1 MLLAVRS
8 TVTDFGAMTQ
18 RVEAMIGLARKASTR
33 YDSDEVREAVDFL
46 AWLLR
51 GNFVL
56 LGAREYE
63 IKDDAYRCIPGS
75 GPRHPRRRG
84 ALGLRARPSRSTSS
98 PRRSARWPRR
108 ASC

>member
-1 MLLAVRS
+1 LEELERDIKSVLLAVRS

-18 RVEAMIGLARKASTR
+18 RVEAMIGLARKASSR
-33 YDSDEVREAVDFL
+33 YDSDDVREAVDFL

-63 IKDDAYRCIPGS
+63 IRDDAYRCIPGS
-75 GPRHPRRRG
+75 G
-84 ALGLRARPSRSTSS
+84 LGILADEE
-98 PRRSARWPRR
+98 RSAYAHHVALSER
-108 ASC
+108 AH